1 MKLVRYGPV
10 GAEKPGL
17 VDAEGHLRDLSQHV
31 SDIDPSV
38 LAPDRLAAL
47 AALATDSLPKVD
59 GSPRLGPPIIGTTN
73 VPAIGLNYADHAAET
88 GATPPTEP
96 IIFNKA
102 PSCISGPNDPIIL
115 PKNSVNTDYESEL
128 AVIIG
133 SRAQYVEEADA
144 FDYVAGYAVMNDVSE
159 REYQNKGTGQWTKG
173 KSFESFGPLGPW
185 LVTRDEVAD
194 PQALN
199 IWLEVNGER
208 RQDSSTSNMIFSVA
222 HLVSYASR
230 FFTLLPGDIIT
241 TGTPPGVGA
250 GMTPPT
256 FMKPGDSVRLGVE
269 GLGAQDHEVRAWG
282 D

>member
-1 MKLVRYGPV
+1 MKLVRYGPA

-17 VDAEGHLRDLSQHV
+17 VDAEGHVRDLSQHV
-31 SDIDPSV
+31 ADINPSV

-47 AALATDSLPKVD
+47 AALATDSLPEVD
-59 GSPRLGPPIIGTTN
+59 GSPRLGPPVIGTSN

-88 GATPPTEP
+88 GADAPAEP

-115 PKNSVNTDYESEL
+115 PKGSENTDYESEL

-133 SRAQYVEEADA
+133 TRAQYVDEADA

-159 REYQNKGTGQWTKG
+159 RMYQKTGTGQWTKG

-185 LVTRDEVAD
+185 LVTADEVPD

-199 IWLEVNGER
+199 IWLTVNGER
-208 RQDSSTSNMIFSVA
+208 RQDSNTSNMIFSVA
-222 HLVSYASR
+222 HLISYASK

-250 GMTPPT
+250 GMKPPT
-256 FMKPGDSVRLGVE
+256 FMKSGDEVRLGVE
-269 GLGAQDHEVRAWG
+269 GLGEQVHTVKNWG
-282 D
+282 A